1 MIINNRSTQKY
12 FFWVSVFLILLFT
25 LLNPAGTLGVDF
37 GLRLLIWTVQ
47 IGILVPTFIII
58 HIKLQKIQIFDHLN
72 DWYKILLSGL
82 IGCFFFLP
90 FDLAIDYVTGLDD
103 WSKFRNLSE
112 SYTIVINEIGSL
124 FPTAILTWVAIN
136 APRILNFNFS
146 KISAVEQVKLMP
158 SEQTPN
164 YEKQFDSV
172 SKNEFLAKFS
182 YKIGTDIICLM
193 SELHYIRVVTLK
205 GEMLILY
212 NLKDAIS
219 ELPVDLIGIQIHRS
233 FWVNLKYIEKIIKK
247 KLQNILILSNGKSVP
262 VSRRRLSLVK
272 NFLRKKSD
280 LYERAKEEL
289 ELLKLPTKS

>member
-25 LLNPAGTLGVDF
+25 FLNPAGTLGVEF

-47 IGILVPTFIII
+47 ISILVPTFIII

-90 FDLAIDYVTGLDD
+90 FGLAIDYVTGLDD

-146 KISAVEQVKLMP
+146 KISAVEQVKLIP

-164 YEKQFDSV
+164 YEKQFDSE

-182 YKIGTDIICLM
+182 DKIGTDIIYLM

-205 GEMLILY
+205 GEMLILH

-219 ELPVDLIGIQIHRS
+219 ELPVDLIGIQTHRS

-247 KLQNILILSNGKSVP
+247 KLQNVLMLSNGKSIP

-272 NFLRKKSD
+272 NFLRKNLIFMK
-280 LYERAKEEL
+280 
-289 ELLKLPTKS
+289 

>member
-58 HIKLQKIQIFDHLN
+58 HIKLQKVQIFDHLN

-112 SYTIVINEIGSL
+112 SYTIVINEISSL

-146 KISAVEQVKLMP
+146 KISSVEQVKLMP

-164 YEKQFDSV
+164 
-172 SKNEFLAKFS
+172 NEFLAKFS

-219 ELPVDLIGIQIHRS
+219 ELPVDLIGIQTHRS
-233 FWVNLKYIEKIIKK
+233 FWVNLKYIEKIINK

>member
-25 LLNPAGTLGVDF
+25 FLNPAGTLGVEF

-47 IGILVPTFIII
+47 ISILVPTFIII

-90 FDLAIDYVTGLDD
+90 FGLAIDYVTGLDD

-182 YKIGTDIICLM
+182 YKIGTDIIYLM

-272 NFLRKKSD
+272 NFLRKNLIFMK
-280 LYERAKEEL
+280 
-289 ELLKLPTKS
+289 

>member
-72 DWYKILLSGL
+72 DWCKILLSGL

-90 FDLAIDYVTGLDD
+90 FGLAIDYVTGLDD

-146 KISAVEQVKLMP
+146 KIPAVEQVKLIP

-164 YEKQFDSV
+164 YGKQFDSV

-182 YKIGTDIICLM
+182 DKIGADIIYLM

-205 GEMLILY
+205 GEMLILH

-219 ELPVDLIGIQIHRS
+219 ELPADLIGIQTHRS

-247 KLQNILILSNGKSVP
+247 KLQSVLILSNGKSVP
-262 VSRRRLSLVK
+262 VSRRRISLVK
-272 NFLRKKSD
+272 NFLSKILTHPSHSRK
-280 LYERAKEEL
+280 
-289 ELLKLPTKS
+289 

>member
-12 FFWVSVFLILLFT
+12 FFWVSIFLILLFT

-90 FDLAIDYVTGLDD
+90 FGLAIDYVTGLDD

-182 YKIGTDIICLM
+182 YKIGTDIIYLM

-219 ELPVDLIGIQIHRS
+219 ELPVDLIGIQTHRS

-272 NFLRKKSD
+272 NFLRKNLIFMREPRKN
-280 LYERAKEEL
+280 
-289 ELLKLPTKS
+289 

>member
-90 FDLAIDYVTGLDD
+90 FGLAIDYVTGLDD

-146 KISAVEQVKLMP
+146 KISPVEQVKLIP
-158 SEQTPN
+158 SEQTSN
-164 YEKQFDSV
+164 YEKQFDFE

-182 YKIGTDIICLM
+182 DKIGTDIIYLM

-205 GEMLILY
+205 GEMLILH

-219 ELPVDLIGIQIHRS
+219 ELPVDLIGIQTHRS

-247 KLQNILILSNGKSVP
+247 KLQSVLILSNGKSVP
-262 VSRRRLSLVK
+262 VSRRRISSVK
-272 NFLRKKSD
+272 NFLRKNLTHLSHSRK
-280 LYERAKEEL
+280 
-289 ELLKLPTKS
+289 

>member
-37 GLRLLIWTVQ
+37 GLRLIIWTVQ

-58 HIKLQKIQIFDHLN
+58 HIKLQKIQIFNHLN

-90 FDLAIDYVTGLDD
+90 FGLAIDYVTGLDD

-146 KISAVEQVKLMP
+146 KISAVEQVKLIP

-164 YEKQFDSV
+164 YKKQFDSV

-182 YKIGTDIICLM
+182 DKIGTDIIYLM
-193 SELHYIRVVTLK
+193 SELHYTRVVTLK

-212 NLKDAIS
+212 N
-219 ELPVDLIGIQIHRS
+219 
-233 FWVNLKYIEKIIKK
+233 
-247 KLQNILILSNGKSVP
+247 
-262 VSRRRLSLVK
+262 
-272 NFLRKKSD
+272 
-280 LYERAKEEL
+280 
-289 ELLKLPTKS
+289 

>member
-58 HIKLQKIQIFDHLN
+58 HIKLQKIKIFDHLN

-164 YEKQFDSV
+164 
-172 SKNEFLAKFS
+172 NEFLAKFS
-182 YKIGTDIICLM
+182 YKIGTDIIYLM

-289 ELLKLPTKS
+289 ELLKLPTQS

>member
-47 IGILVPTFIII
+47 ISILVPTFIII

-82 IGCFFFLP
+82 IGCFFYLP
-90 FDLAIDYVTGLDD
+90 FGLAIDYVTGLDD

-146 KISAVEQVKLMP
+146 KISPVEQVKLIP
-158 SEQTPN
+158 SEQTSN
-164 YEKQFDSV
+164 YEKQFDFE

-182 YKIGTDIICLM
+182 DKIGTDIIYLM

-205 GEMLILY
+205 GEMLILH

-219 ELPVDLIGIQIHRS
+219 ELPVDLIGIQTHRS

-247 KLQNILILSNGKSVP
+247 KLQSVLILSNGKSVP
-262 VSRRRLSLVK
+262 VSRRRISLVK
-272 NFLRKKSD
+272 NFLRKNLTHLSHSRK
-280 LYERAKEEL
+280 
-289 ELLKLPTKS
+289 

>member
-47 IGILVPTFIII
+47 IGVLVPTFIII

-72 DWYKILLSGL
+72 DWCKILLSGL

-90 FDLAIDYVTGLDD
+90 FGLAIDYVTGLDD

-124 FPTAILTWVAIN
+124 FPTAILTWVVIN
-136 APRILNFNFS
+136 APRILNLNFS
-146 KISAVEQVKLMP
+146 KISSVEQVKLMP

-164 YEKQFDSV
+164 
-172 SKNEFLAKFS
+172 NEFLAKFS
-182 YKIGTDIICLM
+182 YKIGTDIIYLM

-233 FWVNLKYIEKIIKK
+233 FWVNLKYIEKIMKK
-247 KLQNILILSNGKSVP
+247 KLQNVLMLSNGKSVP

-272 NFLRKKSD
+272 NFLRKNLIFMK
-280 LYERAKEEL
+280 
-289 ELLKLPTKS
+289 

>member
-1 MIINNRSTQKY
+1 M
-12 FFWVSVFLILLFT
+12 
-25 LLNPAGTLGVDF
+25 
-37 GLRLLIWTVQ
+37 
-47 IGILVPTFIII
+47 
-58 HIKLQKIQIFDHLN
+58 
-72 DWYKILLSGL
+72 
-82 IGCFFFLP
+82 
-90 FDLAIDYVTGLDD
+90 
-103 WSKFRNLSE
+103 
-112 SYTIVINEIGSL
+112 
-124 FPTAILTWVAIN
+124 AIN

-164 YEKQFDSV
+164 
-172 SKNEFLAKFS
+172 NEFLAKFS
-182 YKIGTDIICLM
+182 YKIGTDIIYLM

-205 GEMLILY
+205 GEMLVLH

-219 ELPVDLIGIQIHRS
+219 ELPVDLIGIQIHSS

-262 VSRRRLSLVK
+262 VSRRILSLVK

>member
-82 IGCFFFLP
+82 IGCFFYLP
-90 FDLAIDYVTGLDD
+90 FGLAIDYVTGLDD

-146 KISAVEQVKLMP
+146 KISPVEQVKLIP
-158 SEQTPN
+158 SEQTSN
-164 YEKQFDSV
+164 YEKQFDFE

-182 YKIGTDIICLM
+182 DKIGTDIIYLM

-205 GEMLILY
+205 GEMLILH

-219 ELPVDLIGIQIHRS
+219 ELPVDLIGIQTHRS

-247 KLQNILILSNGKSVP
+247 KLQSVLILSNGKSVP
-262 VSRRRLSLVK
+262 VSRRRISSVK
-272 NFLRKKSD
+272 NFLRKNLTHLSHSRK
-280 LYERAKEEL
+280 
-289 ELLKLPTKS
+289 

>member
-25 LLNPAGTLGVDF
+25 FLNPAGTLGVEF

-47 IGILVPTFIII
+47 ISILVPTFIII

-90 FDLAIDYVTGLDD
+90 FGLAIDYVTGLDD

-146 KISAVEQVKLMP
+146 KIPAVEQVKLIP

-164 YEKQFDSV
+164 YGKQFDSE
-172 SKNEFLAKFS
+172 SKNEFLDKFS
-182 YKIGTDIICLM
+182 DKIGTDIIYLM

-205 GEMLILY
+205 GEMLILH

-219 ELPVDLIGIQIHRS
+219 ELPADLIGIQTHRS

-247 KLQNILILSNGKSVP
+247 KLQSVLILSNGKSVP
-262 VSRRRLSLVK
+262 VSRRRISLVK
-272 NFLRKKSD
+272 NFLSKILTHPSHSRK
-280 LYERAKEEL
+280 
-289 ELLKLPTKS
+289 

>member
-72 DWYKILLSGL
+72 DWYKILFSGL
-82 IGCFFFLP
+82 IGCFFYLP
-90 FDLAIDYVTGLDD
+90 FGLAIDYVTGLDD

-146 KISAVEQVKLMP
+146 KISPVEQVKLMP

-164 YEKQFDSV
+164 
-172 SKNEFLAKFS
+172 NEFLAKFS
-182 YKIGTDIICLM
+182 DKIGTDIIYLM

-205 GEMLILY
+205 GEMLILHK
-212 NLKDAIS
+212 LKDAI
-219 ELPVDLIGIQIHRS
+219 
-233 FWVNLKYIEKIIKK
+233 
-247 KLQNILILSNGKSVP
+247 
-262 VSRRRLSLVK
+262 
-272 NFLRKKSD
+272 
-280 LYERAKEEL
+280 
-289 ELLKLPTKS
+289 

>member
-1 MIINNRSTQKY
+1 MIINNKSTQKY

-25 LLNPAGTLGVDF
+25 FLNPAGTLGVEF

-47 IGILVPTFIII
+47 IGILVPAFIII
-58 HIKLQKIQIFDHLN
+58 HIKLQKIKILDHLN

-90 FDLAIDYVTGLDD
+90 FGLAIDYVTGLDD

-146 KISAVEQVKLMP
+146 KISPVEQVKLIP

-164 YEKQFDSV
+164 YKKQFDSV

-182 YKIGTDIICLM
+182 DKIGTDIIYLM

-205 GEMLILY
+205 GEMLILH

-219 ELPVDLIGIQIHRS
+219 ELPVDLIGIQTHRS

-247 KLQNILILSNGKSVP
+247 KLQSVLILSNGKSVP
-262 VSRRRLSLVK
+262 VSRRRISLVK
-272 NFLRKKSD
+272 NFLRKNLTHLSHSRK
-280 LYERAKEEL
+280 
-289 ELLKLPTKS
+289 

>member
-47 IGILVPTFIII
+47 ISILVPTFIII

-82 IGCFFFLP
+82 IGCFFYLP
-90 FDLAIDYVTGLDD
+90 FGLAIDYVTGLDD

-136 APRILNFNFS
+136 APRILNFNFL
-146 KISAVEQVKLMP
+146 KISPVEQVKLIP
-158 SEQTPN
+158 SEQTSN
-164 YEKQFDSV
+164 YEKQFDFE

-182 YKIGTDIICLM
+182 DKIGTDIIYLM

-205 GEMLILY
+205 GEMLILH

-219 ELPVDLIGIQIHRS
+219 ELPVDLIGIQTHRS

-247 KLQNILILSNGKSVP
+247 KLQSVLILSNGKSVP
-262 VSRRRLSLVK
+262 VSRRRISLVK
-272 NFLRKKSD
+272 NFLSKILTHPSHSRK
-280 LYERAKEEL
+280 
-289 ELLKLPTKS
+289 

>member
-1 MIINNRSTQKY
+1 MIINNKSTQKY

-25 LLNPAGTLGVDF
+25 FLNPAGTLGVEF

-47 IGILVPTFIII
+47 IGILVPAFIII
-58 HIKLQKIQIFDHLN
+58 HIKLQKIKILDHLN

-90 FDLAIDYVTGLDD
+90 FGLAIDYVTGLDD

-146 KISAVEQVKLMP
+146 KISPVEQVKLIP

-164 YEKQFDSV
+164 YKKQFDSI

-182 YKIGTDIICLM
+182 DKIGTDIIYLM

-205 GEMLILY
+205 GEMLILH

-219 ELPVDLIGIQIHRS
+219 ELPVDLIGIQTHRS

-247 KLQNILILSNGKSVP
+247 KLQSVLILSNGKSVP
-262 VSRRRLSLVK
+262 VSRRRISLVK
-272 NFLRKKSD
+272 NFLRKNLTHLSHSRK
-280 LYERAKEEL
+280 
-289 ELLKLPTKS
+289 

>member
-25 LLNPAGTLGVDF
+25 FLNPAGTLGVEF

-47 IGILVPTFIII
+47 IGILVPAFIII
-58 HIKLQKIQIFDHLN
+58 HIKLQKIKILDHLN
-72 DWYKILLSGL
+72 DWCKILLSGL

-90 FDLAIDYVTGLDD
+90 FGLAIDYVTGLDD

-146 KISAVEQVKLMP
+146 KISPVEQVKLIP

-164 YEKQFDSV
+164 YKKQFDSI

-182 YKIGTDIICLM
+182 DKIGTDIIYLM

-205 GEMLILY
+205 GEMLILH

-219 ELPVDLIGIQIHRS
+219 ELPVDLIGIQTHRS

-247 KLQNILILSNGKSVP
+247 KLQSVLILSNGKSVP
-262 VSRRRLSLVK
+262 VSRRRISLVK
-272 NFLRKKSD
+272 NFLRKNLTHLSHSRK
-280 LYERAKEEL
+280 
-289 ELLKLPTKS
+289 